1 MWKKRYTTF
10 LRVPT
15 NSSSRKS
22 LFRGG
27 EVGDVEGSSM
37 TRTGRTDK
45 QIAVRVT
52 RHLSP

>member
-1 MWKKRYTTF
+1 MEEKINYISAKQTAHPGR
-10 LRVPT
+10 
-15 NSSSRKS
+15 S

-27 EVGDVEGSSM
+27 EVGDVEGSGM

-52 RHLSP
+52 RHLSL